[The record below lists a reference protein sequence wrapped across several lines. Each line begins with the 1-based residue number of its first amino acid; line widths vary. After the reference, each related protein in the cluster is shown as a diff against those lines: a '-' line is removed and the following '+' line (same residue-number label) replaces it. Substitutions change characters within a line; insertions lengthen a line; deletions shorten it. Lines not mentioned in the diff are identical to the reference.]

1 MCGDCVEGLASTGAR
16 ASTAVCGGRGFRF
29 QSCFFVCFFPLPPP
43 CGPLDVFVLGAK
55 VNLKRNKEEG
65 KH

>member
-16 ASTAVCGGRGFRF
+16 ASTLCAGAVAFAFRA
-29 QSCFFVCFFPLPPP
+29 FFFFFPLPPP
-43 CGPLDVFVLGAK
+43 CGLLDVFVLGAK